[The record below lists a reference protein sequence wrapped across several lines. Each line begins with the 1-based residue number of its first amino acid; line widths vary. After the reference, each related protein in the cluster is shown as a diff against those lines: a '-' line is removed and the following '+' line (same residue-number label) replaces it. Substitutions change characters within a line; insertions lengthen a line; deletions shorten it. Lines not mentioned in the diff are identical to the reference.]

1 MTFIQSIVFVKKNEK
16 KIDLTQ
22 TFFQLKIQIQTNEVQ
37 AYIVI
42 KSKHR

>member
-1 MTFIQSIVFVKKNEK
+1 MTFIQSIVFVKKEK